1 MIETN
6 DALIQII
13 LIENIFIAFK
23 FSSTILLRVFKTIKY
38 LKLKENNLKQLFF
51 HFFLIFL
58 MLLNIFIFYYCRM
71 VGRFSWC
78 TTVVALVVLLLFV
91 TTEGLRERSTQVNG
105 QLS

>member
-38 LKLKENNLKQLFF
+38 LKLKENNLKQ
-51 HFFLIFL
+51 FFLFSFFF
-58 MLLNIFIFYYCRM
+58 FIF
-71 VGRFSWC
+71 FD
-78 TTVVALVVLLLFV
+78 V
-91 TTEGLRERSTQVNG
+91 T
-105 QLS
+105 

>member
-51 HFFLIFL
+51 HFFLIF
-58 MLLNIFIFYYCRM
+58 FD
-71 VGRFSWC
+71 
-78 TTVVALVVLLLFV
+78 V
-91 TTEGLRERSTQVNG
+91 T
-105 QLS
+105 